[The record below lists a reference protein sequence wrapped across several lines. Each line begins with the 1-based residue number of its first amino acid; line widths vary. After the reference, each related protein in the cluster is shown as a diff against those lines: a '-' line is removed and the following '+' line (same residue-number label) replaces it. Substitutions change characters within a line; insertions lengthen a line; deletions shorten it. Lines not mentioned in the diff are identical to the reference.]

1 MIKIS
6 ELRSKTKDEL
16 EQLLLTSKKE
26 AFNLRFQ
33 KACGEIENPSRI
45 KHIRKNIAKIKTI
58 INELVRKQQQGEVS
72 NA

>member
-33 KACGEIENPSRI
+33 KASGEIENPSRI